1 MGIKSMGKQIFDRMG
16 KIVTILLAVF
26 FVLTLVTVSAA
37 LAAPTETPQPA
48 VGGKVVDV
56 SIQNSAYNPASVQIS
71 TGDTVKWTN
80 MDSTTHT
87 VTGSTFESGNIN
99 KGQSYQ
105 FQFTEPGTYSYTC
118 SIHPTM
124 KGTVI
129 VV

>member
-1 MGIKSMGKQIFDRMG
+1 MGKQIFDRMG

-26 FVLTLVTVSAA
+26 FVLTLATASAA
-37 LAAPTETPQPA
+37 LAAPTETHQSA
-48 VGGKVVDV
+48 GGKVDDV

-80 MDSTTHT
+80 MDSTAHT
-87 VTGSTFESGNIN
+87 VTGSIFESGNIN

-105 FQFTEPGTYSYTC
+105 FQFTKPGTYSYTC

>member
-1 MGIKSMGKQIFDRMG
+1 MGKQIFDIIE
-16 KIVTILLAVF
+16 KNVAILLAVF
-26 FVLTLVTVSAA
+26 FVVTLTTVSAT
-37 LAAPTETPQPA
+37 LAAPTGTPQPA
-48 VGGKVVDV
+48 VSGKVVNV
-56 SIQNSAYNPASVQIS
+56 SIQNSAYNPPSVQIS

-80 MDSTTHT
+80 MDSTAHT
-87 VTGSTFESGNIN
+87 VTGSIFKSGNIN

-105 FQFTEPGTYSYTC
+105 FQFTKPGTYSYTC

>member
-1 MGIKSMGKQIFDRMG
+1 MGKQIFDRIE
-16 KIVTILLAVF
+16 KNVAILLAVF
-26 FVLTLVTVSAA
+26 FVVTLTTLSAT
-37 LAAPTETPQPA
+37 LAAPTGTPQPA
-48 VGGKVVDV
+48 VSGKVVNV
-56 SIQNSAYNPASVQIS
+56 SIQNSAYNPPSVQIS

-80 MDSTTHT
+80 MDSTAHT
-87 VTGSTFESGNIN
+87 VTGSIFKSGNIN

-105 FQFTEPGTYSYTC
+105 FQFTKPGTYSYTC

>member
-1 MGIKSMGKQIFDRMG
+1 MGKLIFDRIE
-16 KIVTILLAVF
+16 KNVAILLAVF
-26 FVLTLVTVSAA
+26 FVVTLTAVSAT
-37 LAAPTETPQPA
+37 LAAPTGTSQPA
-48 VGGKVVDV
+48 VGGKVVNV

-71 TGDTVKWTN
+71 TGDTVKWMN
-80 MDSTTHT
+80 MDSTAHT
-87 VTGSTFESGNIN
+87 VTGSIFKSGNIN

-105 FQFTEPGTYSYTC
+105 FQFTKPGTYSYTC

>member
-1 MGIKSMGKQIFDRMG
+1 MGKQIFDRIE
-16 KIVTILLAVF
+16 KNVAILLAVF
-26 FVLTLVTVSAA
+26 FVVTLTTVSAT
-37 LAAPTETPQPA
+37 LAAPTGTPQPA
-48 VGGKVVDV
+48 VGGKIVNI

-80 MDSTTHT
+80 MDSTAHT
-87 VTGSTFESGNIN
+87 VIGSIFKSGNIN

-105 FQFTEPGTYSYTC
+105 FQFTKPGTYSYTC